1 MKMHQKA
8 LDFFQ
13 EWYNFIKPHES
24 LKEKIDSDRG
34 KWLQKT
40 PAINIS
46 NKTPA
51 IKHQQWQKN

>member
-40 PAINIS
+40 PAI
-46 NKTPA
+46 
-51 IKHQQWQKN
+51 KHQQ